1 MPEKNYIFLY
11 FSLLIITPY
20 HTDFLSCCFL
30 YSRFQWNTLTEKKNR
45 NQFLNNGMHYPVAND
60 HYERTSIQFVLP
72 FTRFVSYQFIKHKNS
87 KLASAHSQSRITM
100 AFVFFFSFFSLLF
113 LFTVPVLV
121 FILSISFPFFFL
133 LLLESIDVEFVISSF
148 SLLILCCFS
157 MVWHHHV
164 AKSRC
169 TNMYEVT
176 MLSFF
181 PLFSFFRLFDSFFIY
196 FFFHSFHVIFRI
208 RCCLYV

>member
-1 MPEKNYIFLY
+1 MCRIVQNCQTKLKCIKLVSMPEKNYIFLY

-100 AFVFFFSFFSLLF
+100 AFVFFFSSSL
-113 LFTVPVLV
+113 
-121 FILSISFPFFFL
+121 FFFY
-133 LLLESIDVEFVISSF
+133 
-148 SLLILCCFS
+148 SLCLF
-157 MVWHHHV
+157 
-164 AKSRC
+164 
-169 TNMYEVT
+169 
-176 MLSFF
+176 
-181 PLFSFFRLFDSFFIY
+181 LFSFFPSVFLFSFC
-196 FFFHSFHVIFRI
+196 
-208 RCCLYV
+208 CCLNPLMLNSSSRHSRC